1 MKTILHV
8 EDDALIVHIYR
19 AALVRAGYQVEVA
32 EDGLVA
38 AKMLFKAKPDL
49 VLLDLMIPRLT
60 GTDVIKY
67 IRSTPTLKST
77 PVIIPS
83 DASKADLATE
93 AIASGVDRI
102 FLKSQCTPAK
112 LIDAINELLGGTAP
126 DRSARLPSA

>member
-49 VLLDLMIPRLT
+49 VLLDIMLPTLT
-60 GTDVIKY
+60 GVDVIKY
-67 IRSTPTLKST
+67 IRSTPALKST
-77 PVIIPS
+77 PVIILS
-83 DASKADLATE
+83 DASKADLAME

-102 FLKSQCTPAK
+102 FLKSQCTPAI

-126 DRSARLPSA
+126 DRSAQLPSA

>member
-32 EDGLVA
+32 EDGLTA
-38 AKMLFKAKPDL
+38 AKMLSKSKPDL
-49 VLLDLMIPRLT
+49 VLLDIMLPTLT

-77 PVIIPS
+77 PVIILS
-83 DASKADLATE
+83 DASKADLARE
-93 AIASGVDRI
+93 AIESGVERI
-102 FLKSQCTPAK
+102 FLKSQCTPIL

-126 DRSARLPSA
+126 DRSAQLPSA